1 MQKAKLQRKE
11 VLVRK
16 PERIAKLQKKQRKR
30 RRE

>member
-16 PERIAKLQKKQRKR
+16 AERIAKLQKKQRKR